1 MQKPLLLVSQKIICK
16 NTVIR
21 KKMRSQFV
29 VHPGWN
35 NTAVNVMKYVFNHL

>member
-16 NTVIR
+16 NTDIR

-29 VHPGWN
+29 VHPGWDN
-35 NTAVNVMKYVFNHL
+35 IAGNVIKYVFKYL